1 MEKLKTIR
9 IAHPNSSD
17 SRSLLSYH
25 PKTSTPRAYYMVKA
39 VLGRTWQGKKEAR
52 ALATGQAEQ
61 EG

>member
-1 MEKLKTIR
+1 MPIVLIRGHYSLTIQ
-9 IAHPNSSD
+9 
-17 SRSLLSYH
+17 
-25 PKTSTPRAYYMVKA
+25 KTSTPRTYYMVKA